1 MSKWAFILALFV
13 SLGLSGPAPAGEPKI
28 SLQLVKLEI
37 PKGKGDRCVEDT
49 DFMRRN
55 HMHLLDHQRDDTVHE
70 GVRTKR
76 HSLKGCIDCHA
87 VNGSDGKPVTVK
99 DPKHFCRGCHDY
111 VAVKVDCFQCH
122 ASRPDP
128 AETAGLNPNHEM
140 AALQSYLQQV
150 KP

>member
-1 MSKWAFILALFV
+1 MSKWAFIMTAIAAFYLPSFAVGGELNANFTLA
-13 SLGLSGPAPAGEPKI
+13 
-28 SLQLVKLEI
+28 KLEI
-37 PKGKGDRCVEDT
+37 PKGKGDQCVEDT

-55 HMHLLDHQRDDTVHE
+55 HMHLLGHQRDDTVHE
-70 GVRTKR
+70 GVRVKK

-87 VNGSDGKPVTVK
+87 VNGSDGKPITVK
-99 DPKHFCRGCHDY
+99 DPKHFCRTCHDY

-128 AETAGLNPNHEM
+128 AGSASINPNHEL